1 MVETDRLR
9 LIIVENVKELWSP
22 EDLEN
27 KTFSSGFF
35 SGKEFNG
42 LDTGYF
48 ASRFS
53 ELRKALIITK
63 NHLADLN
70 KTKCEFLPIDV
81 NVRLTSFSCGYKTFV
96 WQLSNRLID
105 MKPDWELYNQICL
118 LLSLFYILSNH
129 LDAEVTYKLIQIC
142 RQKDLFLI

>member
-1 MVETDRLR
+1 MIETDRLR
-9 LIIVENVKELWSP
+9 LIIVENLKELWSP
-22 EDLEN
+22 EVLEN
-27 KTFSSGFF
+27 KNFSFGFF

-42 LDTGYF
+42 IDTSNF

-53 ELRKALIITK
+53 ELRKTLIITK

-70 KTKCEFLPIDV
+70 QTECKFLPIDISV
-81 NVRLTSFSCGYKTFV
+81 QLFSFSYGYESFV
-96 WQLSNRLID
+96 KQLNDKLVQ
-105 MKPDWELYNQICL
+105 MKPDWELYNQICF

-129 LDAEVTYKLIQIC
+129 LSAEETYRLIQIC

>member
-1 MVETDRLR
+1 MIETDRLR
-9 LIIVENVKELWSP
+9 LIIVENVKELWLP

-27 KTFSSGFF
+27 KNFSSGFF
-35 SGKEFNG
+35 SNKQFDGIATSY
-42 LDTGYF
+42 L

-53 ELRKALIITK
+53 ELRKALIITNK
-63 NHLADLN
+63 HLADLN

-81 NVRLTSFSCGYKTFV
+81 SARLTSFSYGYKTFV
-96 WQLSNRLID
+96 WQLNNHLVHMD
-105 MKPDWELYNQICL
+105 PDWELYNQICL
-118 LLSLFYILSNH
+118 LLSVFYALSNH